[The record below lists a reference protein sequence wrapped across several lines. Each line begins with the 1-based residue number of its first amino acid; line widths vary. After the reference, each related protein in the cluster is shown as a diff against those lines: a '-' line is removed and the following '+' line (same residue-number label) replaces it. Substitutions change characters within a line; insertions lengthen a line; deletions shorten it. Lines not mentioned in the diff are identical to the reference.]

1 MARHGEIRGSAWA
14 ALALALSLGC
24 GLMPPEEEG
33 APQEQ
38 PPPPPPPVDPA
49 ALPPPG
55 SSLAWQEEF
64 EGAGLSNATWNVLSL
79 RRQDAVTSPDAVAV
93 TGGRLVLSVFT
104 DANGVHR
111 TGFVNTE
118 GKMEL
123 RYGYFEA
130 RIRFHTAP
138 GSWCAFWLSSWSIGN
153 PLGDPGRAGV
163 EIDVVEH
170 RVTDQGGWDELR
182 DMVALNLNWDGYDE
196 NKKNVQLVRALP
208 GGAPV
213 QGEWHVYSVLWTPE
227 GYTFYVDA
235 MPLWTPEAP
244 ISHRPQDVHLTCEV
258 DDGSWAGFVPPGGYG
273 PRGTSTA
280 GMEVDWVR
288 AWRLPGT

>member
-1 MARHGEIRGSAWA
+1 MARHARGRGTVRA
-14 ALALALSLGC
+14 ALALALALGC
-24 GLMPPEEEG
+24 GLMPPEEDP

-38 PPPPPPPVDPA
+38 PPPPVDPD

-55 SSLAWQEEF
+55 YVLAWREEF
-64 EGAGLSNATWNVLSL
+64 DGAGLSNATWNLLSL
-79 RRQDAVTSPDAVAV
+79 RRQDALTTPDAVAV
-93 TGGRLVLSVFT
+93 TGGQLVLTTYT
-104 DANGVHR
+104 DANGLHR

-213 QGEWHVYSVLWTPE
+213 QGVWHTYAVLWTPE
-227 GYTFYVDA
+227 GYTFYVDEQ
-235 MPLWTPEAP
+235 PLWTVPGP
-244 ISHRPQDVHLTCEV
+244 VSHRPQDVHLTCEV

-273 PRGTSTA
+273 PRATSTA
-280 GMEVDWVR
+280 RMEVDWVR
-288 AWRLPGT
+288 AWQLPGQ